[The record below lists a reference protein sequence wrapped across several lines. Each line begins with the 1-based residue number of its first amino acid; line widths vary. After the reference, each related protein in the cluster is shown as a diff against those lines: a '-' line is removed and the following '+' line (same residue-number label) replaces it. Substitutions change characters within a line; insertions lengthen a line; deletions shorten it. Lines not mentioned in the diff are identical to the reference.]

1 MTARQEERG
10 IADPPQS
17 AGCLTFPLEQ
27 EAAELWGAMRGR
39 VTVAPGNDLTQ
50 GTDETWEAEA

>member
-17 AGCLTFPLEQ
+17 VDCPTFPLEE
-27 EAAELWGAMRGR
+27 EAAELWGAMRD
-39 VTVAPGNDLTQ
+39 TVKVAHGTDLTQ
-50 GTDETWEAEA
+50 GADEIWEAEA